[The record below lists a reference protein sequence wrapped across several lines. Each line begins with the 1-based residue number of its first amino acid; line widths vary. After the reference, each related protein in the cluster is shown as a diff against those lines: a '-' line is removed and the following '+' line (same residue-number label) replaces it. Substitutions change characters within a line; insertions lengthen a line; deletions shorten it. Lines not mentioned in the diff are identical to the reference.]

1 MFNSTTKISRPTK
14 PVFKQEFPFEYGAF
28 IVQACTLNSCLGR
41 LEGDYYIVTAE
52 QATTVHQ
59 NQANEDEQEVEDRGA
74 RDKRPEASNRNL
86 AEKIL
91 LPSTGSTP
99 FATTKKARPVPE
111 NEREAL
117 EKAIQHDNAE
127 RIRLIVGT
135 ASTAYAYAAIKRAQQ
150 ATKVFINRRTGRCD
164 THQERTFYL
173 ELYMFIVDGLPR
185 AITDNIAIGDIN
197 AIYLRVMTFGQSNSM
212 VTQRILSNEL
222 GTLKKSSLSWPR
234 FRQHF
239 QTTCDALA
247 GCHQASNHPMLPDS
261 YLLVCLLTGLQTDV
275 WYARVIQD
283 IETASTPMTLAQAL
297 LRINAHAMHAKDDSI
312 LAPAAEH
319 AHVAEP
325 RNRTP
330 RPRAQKAAN
339 VEPCKNFARGR
350 SCAREPCPFSHTG
363 DPPSGTSSSGASP
376 ISHVCF
382 S

>member
-1 MFNSTTKISRPTK
+1 MFNSTSKISRPTK

-28 IVQACTLNSCLGR
+28 IVQACTLNNCLGR
-41 LEGDYYIVTAE
+41 LEGDYYIVTEE
-52 QATTVHQ
+52 QATNVHQ
-59 NQANEDEQEVEDRGA
+59 SQANEDEQEVEDRGA
-74 RDKRPEASNRNL
+74 QDKRPEASNRNL

-111 NEREAL
+111 DEREAL
-117 EKAIQHDNAE
+117 ETAIQHDNAE
-127 RIRLIVGT
+127 RIRLTVGT

-150 ATKVFINRRTGRCD
+150 ATKVFINRKTGRCD

-222 GTLKKSSLSWPR
+222 GNLKKGSLSWPR

-247 GCHQASNHPMLPDS
+247 GSSRQSPHA
-261 YLLVCLLTGLQTDV
+261 
-275 WYARVIQD
+275 ARF
-283 IETASTPMTLAQAL
+283 
-297 LRINAHAMHAKDDSI
+297 I
-312 LAPAAEH
+312 LA
-319 AHVAEP
+319 
-325 RNRTP
+325 
-330 RPRAQKAAN
+330 
-339 VEPCKNFARGR
+339 GMSIDR
-350 SCAREPCPFSHTG
+350 SSN
-363 DPPSGTSSSGASP
+363 
-376 ISHVCF
+376 
-382 S
+382 